1 MGRPIIKAYKK
12 CELRDEL
19 GKYTIYLIVTLCSSK
34 KLFFLEQESK
44 NVTTNPL
51 KKGGLFQFFIW
62 PKLLEMRKI
71 YLNEVLALS

>member
-19 GKYTIYLIVTLCSSK
+19 GKYTIYLIVTLCTSKK

-51 KKGGLFQFFIW
+51 KRWTLSVFH
-62 PKLLEMRKI
+62 LTKI
-71 YLNEVLALS
+71 IENEKNKFE

>member
-34 KLFFLEQESK
+34 KNFFLEQDSK

-51 KKGGLFQFFIW
+51 SLKRWTLSVLHLAKVIG
-62 PKLLEMRKI
+62 
-71 YLNEVLALS
+71 NEKSKFE

>member
-19 GKYTIYLIVTLCSSK
+19 GKYTIYLIVTLCTSKK

-51 KKGGLFQFFIW
+51 KRWTLSVFHLAKVIG
-62 PKLLEMRKI
+62 
-71 YLNEVLALS
+71 NEKNKFE